1 MNSREIL
8 YTECG
13 VVGVLILC
21 LLKIM
26 IKKGFFCYTPCG
38 AHACIVDTNNGN
50 ERLERAIQNIARD
63 TGLKEIKKMKKMNKS
78 EFDRVLSNLEKGVH
92 RKPYLLK
99 IDSLRSNK

>member
-1 MNSREIL
+1 MNSRQIL

-26 IKKGFFCYTPCG
+26 IKKGVFCYTPCG
-38 AHACIVDTNNGN
+38 AHACIVDTNNEN

-63 TGLKEIKKMKKMNKS
+63 TGLKEIKRMKKMNKN
-78 EFDRVLSNLEKGVH
+78 ELDRVLSNLEKGVH
-92 RKPYLLK
+92 R
-99 IDSLRSNK
+99 NKRL